1 MQTFKKNEKLCGK
14 IDTDNLFLNGDSFF
28 VNPFRIVFF
37 KDSNINLLAPLRLQV
52 VVPKKKIDL
61 AVNRNK
67 LKRYTREAF
76 RKNKTLL
83 ISNLSSKNK
92 KIDFALIYQSNDLI
106 SYSIIEK
113 KIKEIFSRFSDS
125 L

>member
-14 IDTDNLFLNGDSFF
+14 RDTDNLFLIGDSFF
-28 VNPFRIVFF
+28 VNPFRIVFV
-37 KDSNINLLAPLRLQV
+37 KDDNINLLESLRLQV

-67 LKRYTREAF
+67 IKRHVREAF
-76 RKNKTLL
+76 RKNKKLL

-106 SYSIIEK
+106 SYYIIEK
-113 KIKEIFSRFSDS
+113 KIKEIFSRLSNS

>member
-14 IDTDNLFLNGDSFF
+14 RDTDNLFLNGDSFF
-28 VNPFRIVFF
+28 VNPFRIVFV
-37 KDSNINLLAPLRLQV
+37 KDDNINLLASLRLQV

-67 LKRYTREAF
+67 IKRHIREAF
-76 RKNKTLL
+76 RKNKKLL

-106 SYSIIEK
+106 SYYIIEK
-113 KIKEIFSRFSDS
+113 KIKEIFSRLSNS